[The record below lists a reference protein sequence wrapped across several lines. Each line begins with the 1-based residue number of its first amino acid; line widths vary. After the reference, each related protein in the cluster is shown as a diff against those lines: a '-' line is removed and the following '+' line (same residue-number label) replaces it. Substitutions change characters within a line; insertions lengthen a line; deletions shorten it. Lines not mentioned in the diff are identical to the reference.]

1 MSTGSLARRYA
12 RALLEL
18 ATEQRLVERVKKDL
32 EELSGMWTES
42 PELRELFLN
51 PKFEASVRKAAL
63 SEVVTR
69 AGVSPLVRNAVL
81 YLADRNRI
89 IALPDVTRAFADLAE
104 RATGTVR
111 AEVTSAAAL
120 PESYYLSLQR
130 ALEQAT
136 GKRVA
141 IEKKTDASLIAG
153 VVTRVGDKVFDG
165 SIRTRLADLKDSLKS
180 A

>member
-18 ATEQRLVERVKKDL
+18 ANEQRQVDRVKKEL
-32 EELSGMWTES
+32 EELSAMWAS
-42 PELRELFLN
+42 SGELRELFAN
-51 PKFEASVRKAAL
+51 PQFSAQARKATL
-63 SEVVTR
+63 TEIVTR

-81 YLADRNRI
+81 YLSDRGRI
-89 IALPDVTRAFADLAE
+89 QALPEIARGFAEQAELA
-104 RATGTVR
+104 AGTVR
-111 AEVTSAAAL
+111 AEVTSAAPL
-120 PESYYLSLQR
+120 TESYYLQLQR

-141 IEKKTDASLIAG
+141 IERKTDASLIAG
-153 VVTRVGDKVFDG
+153 VVTKVGDKVFDG
-165 SIRTRLADLKDSLKS
+165 SVRTRLAELKETLKS

>member
-18 ATEQRLVERVKKDL
+18 ANEQRQVDRVKKEL
-32 EELSGMWTES
+32 EELSAMWVSST
-42 PELRELFLN
+42 ELRELFGN
-51 PKFEASVRKAAL
+51 PQFGAQARKAAL
-63 SEVVTR
+63 TEIITR

-81 YLADRNRI
+81 YLADHGRI
-89 IALPDVTRAFADLAE
+89 LALADIARAFGELAE
-104 RATGTVR
+104 KAAGTVR
-111 AEVTSAAAL
+111 AEVTSAAPL
-120 PESYYLSLQR
+120 SESYYLQLQR

-141 IEKKTDASLIAG
+141 IERKTDASLIAG
-153 VVTRVGDKVFDG
+153 VVTKVGDQVFDG
-165 SIRTRLADLKDSLKS
+165 SVRTRLAELKETLKS

>member
-1 MSTGSLARRYA
+1 MSTGTLARRYA

-18 ATEQRLVERVKKDL
+18 ATEQRLVDRVKKDL
-32 EELSGMWTES
+32 EELNAMWASS
-42 PELRELFLN
+42 PELRELFAN
-51 PKFEASVRKAAL
+51 PGFEASVKKAAL
-63 SEVVTR
+63 NEIITR

-81 YLADRNRI
+81 YLSDRNRI
-89 IALPDVTRAFADLAE
+89 VALPEVTRSFTDLAE
-104 RATGTVR
+104 QAAGTVR

-120 PESYYLSLQR
+120 PESYYLQLQR
-130 ALEQAT
+130 TLEQAT

-153 VVTRVGDKVFDG
+153 VVTRVGDRVFDG
-165 SIRTRLADLKDSLKS
+165 SIRTRLADLKESLKS